1 MKKISINVRK
11 RFEIM
16 EQPRRKRNEGI
27 QMKVKDGQEGNNNSR
42 KKRDLSFLRP
52 EKIEEGS
59 VEREL

>member
-1 MKKISINVRK
+1 
-11 RFEIM
+11 
-16 EQPRRKRNEGI
+16 
-27 QMKVKDGQEGNNNSR
+27 MKVKDGQEGNNNSR